1 VAELPD
7 VPVAAN
13 DPEQHALTAER
24 SAALGA
30 LLAHL
35 TPRQREVLVLR
46 VAVGLSAEE
55 AAQAIG
61 STAGTVRVT
70 QHRALNRLRRLL
82 QQDPASAEMT
92 LDSVFDDAAPELTP
106 TEDGQEG
113 RPNQAFAVATVRA
126 APLDHAACD

>member
-1 VAELPD
+1 MAVATD
-7 VPVAAN
+7 G
-13 DPEQHALTAER
+13 PEQHALTAER

-61 STAGTVRVT
+61 STAGAIRVT
-70 QHRALNRLRRLL
+70 QHRAVTRLRRLL
-82 QQDPASAEMT
+82 QQDPASAQMT
-92 LDSVFDDAAPELTP
+92 LGSVLDDAAHELTP
-106 TEDGQEG
+106 T
-113 RPNQAFAVATVRA
+113 
-126 APLDHAACD
+126 